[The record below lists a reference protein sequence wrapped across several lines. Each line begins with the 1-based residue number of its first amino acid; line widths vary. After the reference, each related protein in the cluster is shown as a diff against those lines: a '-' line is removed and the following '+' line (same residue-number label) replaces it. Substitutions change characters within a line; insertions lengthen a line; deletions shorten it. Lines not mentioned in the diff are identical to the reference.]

1 LRLKKAILKVSKSS
15 GLIFRWRIIIKQPY
29 FPGAMVGAKLGIG
42 GVPTQQNNEKKTNR
56 CFEMPHSNKSIH
68 LTMH

>member
-1 LRLKKAILKVSKSS
+1 
-15 GLIFRWRIIIKQPY
+15 
-29 FPGAMVGAKLGIG
+29 MVGAKLGIG
-42 GVPTQQNNEKKTNR
+42 GVPTQQYNEKKTNR

>member
-56 CFEMPHSNKSIH
+56 
-68 LTMH
+68 